1 MSQNEEIIDIN
12 PPILDEN
19 VIISIKKL
27 SKKFGD
33 FNAVKDLTL

>member
-1 MSQNEEIIDIN
+1 MTLNEELIDRN

>member
-1 MSQNEEIIDIN
+1 MPFNEEINDIN
-12 PPILDEN
+12 SPILDEN

>member
-1 MSQNEEIIDIN
+1 MPLNEEINDIN